1 MDQDIGARIRERR
14 EAAGLTQADLA
25 QELGVT
31 RGAVGNWETGKGIST
46 DHLAAIAARLG
57 TSIDYIQRGGTPG
70 APLPAPGSNIAG
82 LRPLLPATIPFAT
95 VPAYGQ
101 AVGGEDGHF
110 ILNGQKIADLLAP
123 PSLAG
128 VRDAYAV
135 FVSGESME
143 PRYFSGEAVF
153 VNPHLPIRRDDF
165 VVAQIR
171 GPSGDLPRGY
181 VKRFVRMTESR
192 LVLAQ
197 YNPVKELT
205 FPRAQVVSV
214 HRIIMGGQG

>member
-1 MDQDIGARIRERR
+1 MEPEIGARIRERR

-25 QELGVT
+25 SELGVS
-31 RGAVGNWETGKGIST
+31 RGAVGNWELGKGIST
-46 DHLAAIAARLG
+46 DNLAAIAARLG
-57 TSIDYIQRGGTPG
+57 TSIDYIKLGTAGGP
-70 APLPAPGSNIAG
+70 APFPGSNIAG
-82 LRPLLPATIPFAT
+82 ARAPAVLPFVT

-110 ILNGQKIADLLAP
+110 ILNGQKIADVLAP

-128 VRDAYAV
+128 IRDAYAV
-135 FVSGESME
+135 YVSGESME

-171 GPSGDLPRGY
+171 GAGSDTPKGY
-181 VKRFVRMTESR
+181 VKRFVRMSESR

-197 YNPVKELT
+197 YNPVKELI
-205 FPRAQVVSV
+205 FPRSQVVSV
-214 HRIIMGGQG
+214 HRIVMGGQG